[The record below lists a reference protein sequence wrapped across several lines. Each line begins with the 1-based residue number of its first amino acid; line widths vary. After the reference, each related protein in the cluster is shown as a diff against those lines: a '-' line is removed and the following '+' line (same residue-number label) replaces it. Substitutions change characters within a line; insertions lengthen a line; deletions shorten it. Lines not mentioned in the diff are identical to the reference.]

1 MSLKVLEVATGKLTR
16 VLVGHEGS
24 ISCVATA
31 PLNSSLVISG
41 SQDCNL
47 IVWDMTTGSELFT
60 LSGHNANV
68 IQVKLTLDGSSAV
81 SASEDNTLQ
90 VWDTKSTGHRLAII
104 DMHHNF
110 LTLSASLNLNSFVV
124 HLANNQL
131 LPIIRYHNNPAKDLT
146 LDLPPGTPASGDE
159 SKLPAA
165 WRGIV
170 PRDNRSRA
178 LLRGNLK
185 REQSFD
191 SFYWDHLLHRG
202 QSVDDFRKITSLC
215 AQQVQSP
222 MGSRETLMSN
232 IWDGSSMTTNPLM
245 AERGTASRPTRMI
258 SKLIG
263 PKQKMLKKQ
272 QSMFACFPE
281 FTSPGGQTLIRTQSP
296 LITPQVIADSTK

>member
-1 MSLKVLEVATGKLTR
+1 

-24 ISCVATA
+24 ISCVSTA

-90 VWDTKSTGHRLAII
+90 VWETKSMGHRLAII

-110 LTLSASLNLNSFVV
+110 STLSVSLNLNSIVV
-124 HLANNQL
+124 HLANYHL
-131 LPIIRYHNNPAKDLT
+131 LPIIKYHNNPAKDLT

-170 PRDNRSRA
+170 PRDGRQRF
-178 LLRGNLK
+178 LTRGNLK

-215 AQQVQSP
+215 TQSAQSP
-222 MGSRETLMSN
+222 MGSRETLMGN
-232 IWDGSSMTTNPLM
+232 IWDGSPLTGSTFVSERITTN
-245 AERGTASRPTRMI
+245 RPTRMI

-281 FTSPGGQTLIRTQSP
+281 FTSPGSQTLIKPQSP
-296 LITPQVIADSTK
+296 LIATQTITDVTL